1 MLDENGDKSLYK
13 YTKEFDKID
22 IKSIK
27 TKRKDFLNSENKVYK
42 KLKLAIKSAKKN
54 IEKFHEAQK
63 VVFKKIETD
72 EGVECWQEKKAIERV
87 GLYIPGGTAPLF
99 STILM
104 LAIPAKIAGCKEI
117 IICTPPDKNGYIP
130 TKYYLQLNMG
140 FQKFIVLR
148 GSVIAAMILEQNL
161 FLKFIKFS
169 VQKSI
174 CYYGKTIFFKL

>member
-1 MLDENGDKSLYK
+1 MITDFTNPERKKWLEITKRPELDLKKIKPLVKKIFKDVNKNGDKSLYK

-27 TKRKDFLNSENKVYK
+27 TKRKDLLNSENKVSK

-72 EGVECWQEKKAIERV
+72 EGVECWQEKKAIEKV

-99 STILM
+99 NNFNVGNTS
-104 LAIPAKIAGCKEI
+104 
-117 IICTPPDKNGYIP
+117 KN
-130 TKYYLQLNMG
+130 
-140 FQKFIVLR
+140 
-148 GSVIAAMILEQNL
+148 
-161 FLKFIKFS
+161 
-169 VQKSI
+169 
-174 CYYGKTIFFKL
+174 C